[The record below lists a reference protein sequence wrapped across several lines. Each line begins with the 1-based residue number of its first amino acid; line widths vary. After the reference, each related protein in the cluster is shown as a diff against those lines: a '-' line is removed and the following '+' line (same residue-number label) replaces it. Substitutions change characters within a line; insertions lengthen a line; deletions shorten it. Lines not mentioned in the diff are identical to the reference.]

1 MWGSLPGLRGSFP
14 AEVGFKPEIDPFWR
28 PLHCKAWL
36 QFEDREPERLICITE
51 FEVEIL
57 LDLIT
62 VDPDLQE
69 PDVEELPETE
79 EGEVVPSLAMVTHGK
94 HQVSPKLE
102 EFFFVKAIDV

>member
-1 MWGSLPGLRGSFP
+1 M
-14 AEVGFKPEIDPFWR
+14 
-28 PLHCKAWL
+28 
-36 QFEDREPERLICITE
+36 
-51 FEVEIL
+51 

-69 PDVEELPETE
+69 PDVEDELPE

-102 EFFFVKAIDV
+102 EICFFRESICRMMYDFCNSGDKKRQTERKMA

>member
-1 MWGSLPGLRGSFP
+1 M
-14 AEVGFKPEIDPFWR
+14 
-28 PLHCKAWL
+28 
-36 QFEDREPERLICITE
+36 ICITE

-62 VDPDLQE
+62 VDPDLQL

-102 EFFFVKAIDV
+102 EICFFRESICRMMYDFCNSGDKKRQTERKNGLIIQKILFFDKILKNA